1 MCVNANA
8 FPLSNNGDPTM
19 AKNTARVEDAY
30 TTAHVRALTLLEDLH
45 QIVEDMPAPD
55 TDHPINWEHVGSLQH
70 LCERLKDYLLYTSP
84 SPRDS

>member
-1 MCVNANA
+1 MCVNADA

-70 LCERLKDYLLYTSP
+70 LCERLKELKDFVAP
-84 SPRDS
+84 AGE